1 MTTLLQDGRYG
12 LRQLRH
18 HPGLTVVAILTLA
31 LGIGANTAI
40 FSVVNA
46 ALLEPLPFRNPGQ
59 LVQLW
64 ETESAP
70 GNYPLTGPDYLDW
83 QAQNRTLAS
92 TSLYA
97 WTMTENLSGAGQ
109 AQPVRVAPTQAN
121 FFSTIGANP
130 FLGRAFARGEDR
142 PGRDQ
147 VAVLSYGFWKVH
159 FGGQR
164 GAIGKTIELDDQAF
178 QVVGVMPPWFNFPE
192 GAELWTPMDMSPAN
206 LGGRGGHNWRAVARM
221 KSGIT
226 AAQAAADLTAIETR
240 LGRLYPDNDKGVKAV
255 TVPLQEQL
263 TRGVRSQLWILLGAV
278 ALVLLIA
285 CANLANLLL
294 ARAMGRQREI
304 ALRVAL
310 GAGRWRLARQLLTES
325 ITLAL
330 AGAAVGLA
338 GAWWL
343 ILLARNDPSLPIP
356 RTHPLGIDWR
366 VLLFTL
372 AISVLVGILFGLAPA
387 LRVREARLVEELK
400 ISAQAV
406 LSPGGTSGLLR
417 DSLVVAEIALSLALL
432 VGAGLLLRTFANM
445 RNANIGVQAT
455 GLLTGSLSLPDARYA
470 DAPARLAFL
479 DRLLLKVQHSPGV
492 AAAALSWN
500 IPLEGGTNGYVSV
513 PGNTNRA
520 LENQLVEWNFVTPDY
535 FRAYGIP
542 FFRGRNFTALDAQ
555 RAAVDAD
562 KLFALYKAAKFAQPK
577 IPAGLSFP
585 AIINRAMARTFWPK
599 QNPIGRTFEGGAGPS
614 KVIGV
619 VGNVNEVGITS
630 RVRPEAYFPYPVG
643 LTWAGMAS
651 LTVRT
656 QLPPLSLLPEIRNDV
671 RSLDSQLALS
681 HPRTMRQVMSDH
693 MQGISLQTVLLG
705 VFAVLAV
712 FLASIGIYG
721 VMAYLVAQ
729 RTREIGIR
737 MAFGAERGDIFRMI
751 LADSGKLVLLG
762 IGIGLLAAFALTRL
776 LTAELFGVS
785 PTDPYTFAAVSVL
798 LATIALAACAIPALR
813 ATRVDPMVALRY
825 E

>member
-1 MTTLLQDGRYG
+1 MTTLWQDCRYG
-12 LRQLRH
+12 LRQLRRN
-18 HPGLTVVAILTLA
+18 PGLTAVAILTLA

-46 ALLEPLPFRNPGQ
+46 ALLEPLPFRNPGR
-59 LVQLW
+59 LVALW
-64 ETESAP
+64 ETEAAP

-97 WTMTENLSGAGQ
+97 WTMTENLSGVGL
-109 AQPVRVAPTQAN
+109 AQPVRVVPTQAN

-130 FLGRAFARGEDR
+130 FLGRAFAPSEDR
-142 PGRDQ
+142 AGRND
-147 VAVLSYGFWKVH
+147 VAVLSYGFWKSH

-164 GAIGKTIELDDQAF
+164 GAVGKTIELNDAAV
-178 QVVGVMPPWFNFPE
+178 QVIGVMPRWFNFPE
-192 GAELWTPMDMSPAN
+192 GAELWTPMDMSPEN
-206 LGGRGGHNWRAVARM
+206 LGGRGGHNWRAIARM
-221 KSGIT
+221 KPGVT
-226 AAQAAADLTAIETR
+226 PAQAAADLTDIETR

-255 TVPLQEQL
+255 TVPLRQQL
-263 TRGVRSQLWILLGAV
+263 TYDVRSQLLILLGAV

-304 ALRVAL
+304 AVRSAL

-330 AGAAVGLA
+330 AGAAIGLA

-343 ILLARNDPSLPIP
+343 VLWARSDPSLPIP
-356 RTHPLGIDWR
+356 RTHPIAIDWR

-372 AISVLVGILFGLAPA
+372 AISVFVGILFGLAPA
-387 LRVREARLVEELK
+387 LRVRETRLLEELK
-400 ISAQAV
+400 VSAQAV
-406 LSPGGTSGLLR
+406 LSPAGTSRLLR
-417 DSLVVAEIALSLALL
+417 DGLVVAEIALSLALL

-445 RNANIGVQAT
+445 RSANIGVRTT
-455 GLLTGSLSLPDARYA
+455 GLLTGSLWLPDARYA
-470 DAPARLAFL
+470 DAPARLTFL
-479 DRLLLKVQHSPGV
+479 DQLLLKIQRSPGV
-492 AAAALSWN
+492 DAAALSWN
-500 IPLEGGTNGYVSV
+500 IPLEGGTNGYITI

-535 FRAYGIP
+535 FRTYGIP
-542 FFRGRNFTALDAQ
+542 FFQGRDFTAIDA
-555 RAAVDAD
+555 RSAAIDAD
-562 KLFALYKAAKFAQPK
+562 KLFALYKAAKFSEPK

-599 QNPIGRTFEGGAGPS
+599 QNPIGKVFNGGGGPS

-619 VGNVNEVGITS
+619 VGDVNETSITS
-630 RVRPEAYFPYPVG
+630 QVRPEAYFPYPVG
-643 LTWAGMAS
+643 LTWGGIAS

-656 QLPPLSLLPEIRNDV
+656 QMPPLSLLPTIRNDV

-681 HPRTMRQVMSDH
+681 HPRTMREVISDH
-693 MQGISLQTVLLG
+693 MQDISLQTVLLS
-705 VFAVLAV
+705 VFAALAV

-751 LADSGKLVLLG
+751 LADSGKLILFG

-776 LTAELFGVS
+776 LSAELFGVS
-785 PTDPYTFAAVSVL
+785 ATNPITFAAVSML
-798 LATIALAACAIPALR
+798 LAIIALAACALPALR